1 MLNSDIYVKEEY
13 NEASLSPNPNSNP
26 SPTSSPS
33 PSPNLKLKTN
43 LNPTPSPSPSL
54 SSSLSSSINSSLN
67 SSPSLNANSS
77 IQNPHS
83 NATKRKIALTMQQK
97 LEAVKKKEAGVP
109 IIEIAIE
116 YNTSETTVRRWSR
129 EREKF
134 EKRSLSWNAKRIRLS
149 PLEKVN
155 EALTIWFQ
163 GERRRNNALT
173 VIQVKVK
180 AQEFFRRF
188 GGDTETFKASDGW
201 YRTWKLRNGIRSIAL
216 PGEQSPA
223 NTKAANQF
231 TNELLNLMEKEEL
244 TLHQVF
250 NADETELYFKM
261 MPSNNLVVKTEQG
274 TPSCKRINDK
284 LTVMMCCN
292 ANGSFK
298 MPLLVIGKT
307 QRPSALKNIAPQLL
321 PVKYTDHKNAWM
333 SAIIFERW
341 FKEDFVP
348 QVTNFLKSR
357 GLPVKAVLLLDSDK
371 SYPPMNTLS
380 IGGIRAIFFPSNVTP
395 LIQPLDQGIIK
406 VLKRRYKAVFLK
418 FLINAQA
425 DGINYYRAINSFS
438 IKNAI
443 DLISDAWDDITEKTI
458 SNCWKKLLNMP
469 VDEDNNSDYVTSE
482 HIHQMCKKI
491 RSYEDITLD
500 QINEWIH
507 TDCLTSL
514 TDEEIIE
521 AVENPCNEETDT
533 ESEHHIESEISPA
546 MAMEGLDSVISFF
559 EETGEIS
566 LSDMKVLKRVREQ
579 LLKIKNQI

>member
-261 MPSNNLVVKTEQG
+261 MP
-274 TPSCKRINDK
+274 I
-284 LTVMMCCN
+284 
-292 ANGSFK
+292 
-298 MPLLVIGKT
+298 IGKT